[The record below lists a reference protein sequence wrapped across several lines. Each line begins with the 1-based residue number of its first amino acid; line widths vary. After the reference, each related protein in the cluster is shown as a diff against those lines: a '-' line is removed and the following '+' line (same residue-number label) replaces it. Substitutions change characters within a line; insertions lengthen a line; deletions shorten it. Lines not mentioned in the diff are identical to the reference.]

1 MSDGMRYYY
10 AVYQIAVV
18 EDVLTNAEMD
28 SRVEELV
35 MQEMDLAGLKY
46 ELQSLD
52 VEWFNE
58 RYAWR
63 SLFTRR

>member
-10 AVYQIAVV
+10 AVYQSAVV

-28 SRVEELV
+28 SMVEELV

-52 VEWFNE
+52 VE
-58 RYAWR
+58 
-63 SLFTRR
+63 